1 MGTQQLLSYAMP
13 FLLLA
18 IFYFMLIRPQ
28 KKRDQQLKN
37 MRAALK
43 AGDHVTTIGGL
54 HGRVTRVTENT
65 VTIVTSEEKTKLVF
79 EKWAI
84 GKVVLPEDAKAK
96 QDEAK
101 KEVEQHQEVGV
112 VEPEKIE
119 TQQVEAKENLNNTE
133 TKNDEQEQ
141 KK

>member
-1 MGTQQLLSYAMP
+1 MGTTQLMSYAMP
-13 FLLLA
+13 FLLLG

-28 KKRDQQLKN
+28 KKRDQQLKE
-37 MRAALK
+37 MRTSLK
-43 AGDHVTTIGGL
+43 SGDHVTTIGGI

-84 GKVVLPEDAKAK
+84 GKVVLPEDAKAR

-101 KEVEQHQEVGV
+101 KESHQQQEIGV
-112 VEPEKIE
+112 VEPTEVATNEVTENSEVQTEEVNTSEEEK
-119 TQQVEAKENLNNTE
+119 
-133 TKNDEQEQ
+133 
-141 KK
+141 